1 MFLRTFSVVGQNF
14 SCREKAILQ
23 MCSYSSAISLDA
35 WIFDLCRSFRIF
47 LLHLIFVERVPIM
60 KLCYKLKSSFT
71 PTFSIILNWI
81 IKMKALILHI
91 VILNIELCCSFE
103 ISVMSNWPN
112 IEIQANVSFVIQK
125 EPPEVFY
132 KKNVLKILQN
142 SQKNSCSK
150 VSFLIEKINL
160 LKTKLLWILRNFYK
174 HLPYST
180 PMDNCF
186 CNSNFNITQSECVPL
201 CTRICVL

>member
-60 KLCYKLKSSFT
+60 KLCYKLKSPFT

-132 KKNVLKILQN
+132 KKNVLKNFAKFTEKLMLQ
-142 SQKNSCSK
+142 SFFFDRKDKLIKNETPVNFAK
-150 VSFLIEKINL
+150 FL
-160 LKTKLLWILRNFYK
+160 
-174 HLPYST
+174 
-180 PMDNCF
+180 
-186 CNSNFNITQSECVPL
+186 
-201 CTRICVL
+201 